1 MLHVLKPHIT
11 TTNLPLDARTLL
23 QTPILVELEQSAGG
37 FIKYFGIKKKNLLKQ
52 LPSGINKSYYP
63 ILQSVANDYL
73 KEGKILLTLS
83 VDGIPLYKSS
93 PRGFW
98 PILGIFDQAV
108 DKTPFIIALYFGE
121 SKPTDSEE
129 FVEECLLLENGFI
142 ENEIQY
148 VFRISCI
155 IADAPARQ
163 FLKSMVSYAS
173 YNACKKCCQ
182 EKTYY
187 GRMTWP
193 HEARITFRTD
203 EGFKNSE
210 YMHEHQKAISLL
222 THLSTGLV
230 TQVP

>member
-1 MLHVLKPHIT
+1 MVSLNI
-11 TTNLPLDARTLL
+11 
-23 QTPILVELEQSAGG
+23 SA
-37 FIKYFGIKKKNLLKQ
+37 FKKKKNLLKQ

-63 ILQSVANDYL
+63 ILQSVVNHYL

-98 PILGIFDQAV
+98 PILSTFDQAV

-121 SKPTDSEE
+121 SKPTDSEEFLKE

-163 FLKSMVSYAS
+163 FLKSMVSHAS
-173 YNACKKCCQ
+173 YNACKKCC
-182 EKTYY
+182 
-187 GRMTWP
+187 
-193 HEARITFRTD
+193 
-203 EGFKNSE
+203 
-210 YMHEHQKAISLL
+210 
-222 THLSTGLV
+222 
-230 TQVP
+230 